1 MQDPAGQDLARPRA
15 PALPRAD
22 GGAAG
27 PERLLP
33 GVLVRRLMKAL
44 TCTVLLLAAAL
55 AGCTQN
61 DPSPSGSP
69 GTTTPDAQNGLPTSM
84 WLRTSAGDMRLE
96 LYPQKAPIT
105 VANFA
110 TYALEGFYPGTSFYR
125 IEPGFVSQAGG
136 EAQGKEGSH
145 APIKNEAKSSGL
157 RNAKYTIAMARTNA
171 PDSATTEFYIN
182 ADDNC
187 FLDHPSVST
196 CRNRVVSADGYA
208 VFGAVVEG
216 RDVADRINSS
226 PRGSVT
232 IKAVELSGFEP
243 APTGAQTSAPPA
255 CQAPPAAPSGT
266 PTPAATSGV
275 VLDFITPGVWHVS
288 GARDSIMAW
297 AHNLDATPR
306 NVTWSLTGANGTALP
321 SGWQV
326 TFDPPTASLAPNG
339 TKGPGMRPTYPA
351 WARTHITL
359 TAPAGAARVDAVLAA
374 GEWKRNVV
382 LASDATHT
390 CVSKAGDEVVAH
402 YKGTF
407 QATGQVFDEGDFPLT
422 LGTGAAVPGFE
433 FGLMGLGVR
442 EKASLVVP
450 PPFHYGY
457 DNPPG
462 SSHARFN
469 GKVLV
474 FEVELAS
481 ISS

>member
-1 MQDPAGQDLARPRA
+1 M
-15 PALPRAD
+15 
-22 GGAAG
+22 
-27 PERLLP
+27 
-33 GVLVRRLMKAL
+33 
-44 TCTVLLLAAAL
+44 VLLLAAAL
-55 AGCTQN
+55 AGCTQSN
-61 DPSPSGSP
+61 TPPSGSP
-69 GTTTPDAQNGLPTSM
+69 NSTPPTTAPDGQNGLPTSM
-84 WLRTSAGDMRLE
+84 WLRTSAGDMRVE

-110 TYALEGFYPGTSFYR
+110 AYALEGFYPGTSFYR
-125 IEPGFVSQAGG
+125 IEPDFVSQAGG
-136 EAQGKEGSH
+136 ESQGKEGSH
-145 APIKNEAKSSGL
+145 APIKNEAKASGL
-157 RNAKYTIAMARTNA
+157 RNTKYTVAMARTNA

-182 ADDNC
+182 AADNC

-208 VFGAVVEG
+208 VFGSVVEG

-232 IKAVELSGFEP
+232 IKAVELSGFEAAP
-243 APTGAQTSAPPA
+243 ASTQGSQSSAPPA
-255 CQAPPAAPSGT
+255 CQPPQASPAGT
-266 PTPAATSGV
+266 PTPPATGGV
-275 VLDFITPGVWHVS
+275 SLDFITPGVWHVS
-288 GARDSIMAW
+288 GASDSIMAW
-297 AHNLDATPR
+297 AHNLDATR
-306 NVTWSLTGANGTALP
+306 HNVTWSLMGANGTALP
-321 SGWQV
+321 AGWQV
-326 TFDPPTASLAPNG
+326 TFEPPAASLAPNG
-339 TKGPGMRPTYPA
+339 TKGTGTRPAYLD
-351 WARTHITL
+351 WARTHITV

-382 LASDATHT
+382 LASDATHS
-390 CVSKAGDEVVAH
+390 CVSKAGDDVVAN
-402 YKGTF
+402 YKGSF
-407 QATGQVFDEGDFPLT
+407 QATGQVFDQGDFPLT

-433 FGLMGLGVR
+433 FGLMGLGVH

-474 FEVELAS
+474 FDVELAS